1 MPLLSLRSFQQT
13 IQASAAA
20 AQAAASQL
28 LDLTVGSPL
37 RAILEADASVALWM
51 QWLILRVLQATR
63 LSTSSGPDVDTFV
76 QDFSLARLPAVA
88 AVGQVTFSRY
98 VTNGTA
104 LVPVGATVTTT
115 DLTESFSVIA
125 DQQNGAYASA
135 QNGYPLSA
143 GQASVTATV
152 QAITLG
158 SGGNVGAGAISLIS
172 SSIQG
177 VDTATNAAAFA
188 SGVDAETD
196 QALKVRFQNYIASL
210 SRATMAA
217 VAYAVSQVQGGLT
230 WFIAENSPSTG
241 TFTVTVDDGSGAPP
255 QALLDAIYAAVDK
268 VRPVGSTFTVQPPV
282 VTVVTVDA
290 TITAAAGFQKPQ
302 MLGPIVAAVTDYI
315 DALPIGTTVS
325 YSRIISVIYAA
336 VTGLSNVTAVTL
348 NGGTTDIAIGPG
360 GVAKAG
366 VVTIS

>member
-20 AQAAASQL
+20 AQASATQL

-51 QWLILRVLQATR
+51 QWLILLVLQATR
-63 LSTSSGPDVDTFV
+63 LSTSSGADVDTFV
-76 QDFSLARLPAVA
+76 EDFSLSRLPAVA

-104 LVPVGATVTTT
+104 IVPVGATVTTT
-115 DLTESFSVIA
+115 DLTQSFTVIA
-125 DQQNGAYASA
+125 DQTNGEYSST
-135 QNGYPLSA
+135 QNGYPLTA
-143 GQASVTATV
+143 GQAIVIATA
-152 QAITLG
+152 QAITPG
-158 SGGNVGAGAISLIS
+158 SGGNVGAGAITLVS
-172 SSIQG
+172 SNVQG
-177 VDTATNAAAFA
+177 IDSVTNAAAFS

-196 QALKVRFQNYIASL
+196 AALKVRFQNYIASL

-230 WFIAENSPSTG
+230 WYIAENSPTVG

-255 QALLDAIYAAVDK
+255 SSLLSSIFSAVDK
-268 VRPVGSTFTVQPPV
+268 IRPVGSTFTVQAPV

-290 TITAAAGFQKPQ
+290 TIAALPGFQKPA
-302 MLGPIVAAVTDYI
+302 MLGPVVAAVTDYI
-315 DALPIGTTVS
+315 DALPIGTSVS

-336 VTGLSNVTAVTL
+336 VAGLQNVTAVTL
-348 NGGTTDIAIGPG
+348 NGGTTDIAIGPS